1 MAPVDLFQH
10 CKTVG
15 IIAEYNPFH
24 NGHAYQIREVRKQS
38 GADYIIIVMSGD
50 FVQRGRPALLD
61 KYARARLALLGGADL
76 VLELPC
82 AAASGSAARFAQ
94 EAVRILDRLGV
105 VQELWFGSEAGE
117 LAPLLEAAAVLAE
130 EPPHFRNALRQSL
143 RQGNSYPLAR
153 QKALEACSA
162 DGEKLAAPELLCLPN
177 NILGIEYCTA
187 LKRLRSSVLPRTLKR
202 VGSGYHDR
210 QASGSFASASA
221 LRLAVKTG
229 NPEEAERQMPP
240 EVFSAFSR
248 LLSREGWLELNDFSL
263 LLKCL
268 LLDSREEDLLPCM
281 PWETARRVLSLRNH
295 FLSFSQFAELIKTRG
310 RTRSSIDRDLLH
322 FLLGIPSAS
331 GLSPGSA
338 FSGSL
343 ACRTITDDGFA
354 RVLGFRRRSSPLL
367 ASIKQAEGLRLE
379 ARPSRLP
386 REAYALD
393 LRTSNLYEAVRSQK
407 MGQSFREECTRQPVI
422 L

>member
-248 LLSREGWLELNDFSL
+248 LLSREGWLELNDFFAAAEMSPAGQPGGGSAAL
-263 LLKCL
+263 YAPG
-268 LLDSREEDLLPCM
+268 DGPEGPV
-281 PWETARRVLSLRNH
+281 PAQ
-295 FLSFSQFAELIKTRG
+295 SFSLFFTVCGIDKNPRPDAEQ
-310 RTRSSIDRDLLH
+310 H
-322 FLLGIPSAS
+322 
-331 GLSPGSA
+331 
-338 FSGSL
+338 
-343 ACRTITDDGFA
+343 
-354 RVLGFRRRSSPLL
+354 
-367 ASIKQAEGLRLE
+367 
-379 ARPSRLP
+379 
-386 REAYALD
+386 
-393 LRTSNLYEAVRSQK
+393 
-407 MGQSFREECTRQPVI
+407 
-422 L
+422 

>member
-248 LLSREGWLELNDFSL
+248 LLSRRAGWN
-263 LLKCL
+263 
-268 LLDSREEDLLPCM
+268 
-281 PWETARRVLSLRNH
+281 
-295 FLSFSQFAELIKTRG
+295 
-310 RTRSSIDRDLLH
+310 
-322 FLLGIPSAS
+322 
-331 GLSPGSA
+331 
-338 FSGSL
+338 
-343 ACRTITDDGFA
+343 
-354 RVLGFRRRSSPLL
+354 
-367 ASIKQAEGLRLE
+367 
-379 ARPSRLP
+379 
-386 REAYALD
+386 
-393 LRTSNLYEAVRSQK
+393 
-407 MGQSFREECTRQPVI
+407 
-422 L
+422 